1 MVSLGGESLEDFAF
15 GKISGEE
22 KARQDPIKEVLKKVN
37 VVQNCKF
44 RVDVRL
50 LG

>member
-22 KARQDPIKEVLKKVN
+22 KARQDPNKEVLKKSECGSEWYLHILFFVIE
-37 VVQNCKF
+37 
-44 RVDVRL
+44 
-50 LG
+50 